1 MLTHKRGE
9 SCDKET
15 HKTKSSNRDIKDLGR
30 YTPACESVAGSK
42 EGRRKPPSPAATKNQ
57 NPDGKILLKGIT
69 ELWNFYGKFLAS
81 IEGKPDKV
89 LFKGRRTPNHF
100 HIVDI
105 YKDGKPY
112 IRRIFQSDATASR
125 VISEYVRSGYS
136 ILYRGIFYIPKEVWK
151 EYKKRYKEVKEN
163 PGLSFKIF
171 ELSRLVKL
179 GDSVLID
186 FDGVSEADIKRIVKY
201 LHKLGIYPEVW
212 LSASGEG
219 YHLYIHLIYRVIK
232 KRKVEEV
239 DSFNGKIKQVVDEGK
254 FYEFPYASDYRLKF
268 IVEALKELC
277 ERLKIP
283 YDSISAKRSVWLEGL
298 YNPLKGGKS
307 VKVFNGRTHRV
318 DKVYKKLEPLWK
330 AYLKKKVYK
339 GFVVKRKPTKGFAE
353 VKAEIENTL
362 ASNPVDYI
370 QANLKNGTITRFL
383 NAGYDFEEVGRILA
397 SYYEGDEKA
406 FWRAWRKAEEHIRLT
421 FKPLKPSK
429 KKSEE
434 ERRHK
439 HYWEYIP
446 KIKKCLEEGIT
457 SAYAISKVLGIPKSS
472 VLEIF
477 RRFSKEQILNQTEE
491 VIAYLKANQKG
502 GNKLSTERNRELGKE
517 RFERYFEEYLK
528 RLEAK
533 RRKPVKERKV
543 YLLGIGNKGIKDPL
557 WREITLWQYPEKEK
571 KTEPT
576 QEGRDNLLIKTRTDR
591 ELSITPE
598 GNGREGDGLKGLP
611 KKREGKEFET
621 KLGTTGVSHK
631 RQLLETQPQMVEFY
645 GKIRS
650 VEEVE
655 RIKPLVVG
663 RRINADSW
671 KLYEEAFERLML
683 KGIPVWGGK
692 EEDLKV
698 EEEKEKPLIGEK
710 LLRLIKFL
718 YVYKFQQVDLRKK
731 PTTGYVLSRPAVKS
745 LDLGGW
751 GRYAFA
757 VYEVLKDLKLID
769 SETEVRFPK
778 YIPVYGVEEIEITDL
793 DYEEIA
799 ETNSDLEEEI
809 NQYVEE
815 INTEEDT
822 GMDEEELYSLI
833 WGEEEEANL
842 KEEEI
847 KKSNSEDSQKEVL
860 RLRRYIKTDLEFLSS
875 EEKAKVLQK
884 VKEEFGDFETIEDIV
899 NHLEKTGDIAKL
911 KELSELIQKV
921 IFFGI

>member
-1 MLTHKRGE
+1 MLNSNGGKGRE
-9 SCDKET
+9 NRN
-15 HKTKSSNRDIKDLGR
+15 HKTPSSNRDIKKISR
-30 YTPACESVAGSK
+30 YIPRCCSVAGSK
-42 EGRRKPPSPAATKNQ
+42 EGRRKPPFPAASKNQ
-57 NPDGKILLKGIT
+57 NSEERIRLKGI
-69 ELWNFYGKFLAS
+69 EEFGDFYGKFLAS
-81 IEGKPDKV
+81 ISKPDKA
-89 LFKGRRTPNHF
+89 LFKGRRIPNHF

-112 IRRIFQSDATASR
+112 IRRVFQSDATASR
-125 VISEYVRSGYS
+125 VISAYARSGFT

-163 PGLSFKIF
+163 LGLSFKIF
-171 ELSRLVKL
+171 ELSKLVKL

-212 LSASGEG
+212 RSASGKG
-219 YHLYIHLIYRVIK
+219 FHLYIHLIYRVIK

-239 DSFNGKIKQVVDEGK
+239 DSFNGKIKQVVEEGV

-277 ERLKIP
+277 ERLEIP

-307 VKVFNGRTHRV
+307 IKVFNGRTHRI
-318 DKVYKKLEPLWK
+318 DRVYKKLEPLWK

-339 GFVVKRKPTKGFAE
+339 GFIVKRKPTKGFAE

-383 NAGYDFEEVGRILA
+383 NVGYDFEEVGRILA

-406 FWRAWRKAEEHIRLT
+406 FWRAWRKAEEYIRLT

-446 KIKKCLEEGIT
+446 DIKKCLEEGIT
-457 SAYAISKVLGIPKSS
+457 SAYAISKALGIPKSS

-477 RRFSKEQILNQTEE
+477 RRFTKEQILNQTEE
-491 VIAYLKANQKG
+491 VITYLKANQKG
-502 GNKLSTERNRELGKE
+502 GNKLPTERNRELGKE
-517 RFERYFEEYLK
+517 RFKRYFEEILK
-528 RLEAK
+528 EVIERK
-533 RRKPVKERKV
+533 RKPARERKV
-543 YLLGIGNKGIKDPL
+543 YPLGEDKGVKAPL
-557 WREITLWQYPEKEK
+557 WREIELTLEEENSQTHPEETKVE
-571 KTEPT
+571 EPPKG
-576 QEGRDNLLIKTRTDR
+576 GRNNLLIKTRTDR
-591 ELSITPE
+591 ELSITPR
-598 GNGREGDGLKGLP
+598 GNGRGEDGY
-611 KKREGKEFET
+611 GKNPENQGEKISET
-621 KLGTTGVSHK
+621 KLGTAKVSYK
-631 RQLLETQPQMVEFY
+631 RQLLEAQSQMVEFY

-650 VEEVE
+650 VEEIE

-683 KGIPVWGGK
+683 KGIPVWGGR
-692 EEDLKV
+692 EEDLEVV
-698 EEEKEKPLIGEK
+698 EEEEKPLVGQK
-710 LLRLIKFL
+710 LLKLIKFL
-718 YVYKFQQVDLRKK
+718 YAYKFHQVDLRKK
-731 PTTGYVLSRPAVKS
+731 PTMGWILKQPSVER

-757 VYEVLKDLKLID
+757 VYEVLLELGLID
-769 SETEVRFPK
+769 KTTEVRFPK
-778 YIPVYGVEEIEITDL
+778 YIPVYGM
-793 DYEEIA
+793 EEIA

-833 WGEEEEANL
+833 WGEEEEVNF
-842 KEEEI
+842 KEKEI
-847 KKSNSEDSQKEVL
+847 KKSNSEDLQKEVL
-860 RLRRYIKTDLEFLSS
+860 RLRRYIKTDLEFLN
-875 EEKAKVLQK
+875 EEETGKVLRLTNGR
-884 VKEEFGDFETIEDIV
+884 FGNFETIEDLLKYV
-899 NHLEKTGDIAKL
+899 ETSNDVEKL
-911 KELSELIQKV
+911 KELSELIQKAV
-921 IFFGI
+921 FFGI